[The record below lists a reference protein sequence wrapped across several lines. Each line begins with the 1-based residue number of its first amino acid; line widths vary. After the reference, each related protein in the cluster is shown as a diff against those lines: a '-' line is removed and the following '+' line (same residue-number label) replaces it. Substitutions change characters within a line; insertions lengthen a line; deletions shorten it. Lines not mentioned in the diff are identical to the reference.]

1 MKNKKGFTLVEML
14 VSFTLSMILIII
26 LFQLIINLKEIYLVS
41 GVKTHLLNKQY
52 LITNK
57 IYKDLNEKVVT
68 EIIPCNTG
76 TICVEFVFSDDT
88 SKTLEMNNDYGTLK
102 YDDYTITLDPNSTF
116 GVAQI
121 NTAATLLDKRILT
134 ITVEINNKLFKDTD
148 FGINIVYPYYT
159 EDVMNTTANNYIV
172 NSSTY
177 TTVPYIQSNG
187 NQYIPLDYKAKTN
200 TEIRLDME
208 LIANTNTPLA
218 SDHNTNIIG
227 RAGTSG
233 NNLFGVDIS
242 ATAGEEKKF
251 RYWVDKTS
259 SAGGTTY
266 AKTYTSVT
274 DRSTMILKSGAATF
288 QDESYAIAT
297 KTADN
302 EDEMILLGN
311 FNGSS
316 ITPFDRYDVKIYGM
330 RIYEGAT
337 LVKNLVPAHSASDV
351 GLYDTINN
359 TFYPGSG
366 TSDFTYE

>member
-57 IYKDLNEKVVT
+57 IYKDLNEKTVT
-68 EIIPCNTG
+68 EINTCNTG
-76 TICVEFVFSDDT
+76 TMCVEFAFSDGT
-88 SKTLEMNNDYGTLK
+88 SKSIEMNSTTGTLK

-116 GVAQI
+116 GLAEV
-121 NTAATLLDKRILT
+121 NTVETLLDKRILT
-134 ITVEINNKLFKDTD
+134 VNVEITNKLFKNTD
-148 FGINIVYPYYT
+148 FGISIVYPYNSEEVT
-159 EDVMNTTANNYIV
+159 NTATNKYVV
-172 NSSTY
+172 NSQTFTS
-177 TTVPYIQSNG
+177 VPYIQSDG
-187 NQYIPLDYKAKTN
+187 NQYIDINYIAKTN
-200 TEIRLDME
+200 TEIRLDIE
-208 LIANTNTPLA
+208 LIENDNTPLA

-227 RAGTSG
+227 RGGITG
-233 NNLFGVDIS
+233 NNLFSTDIS
-242 ATAGEEKKF
+242 FNAGEEKTFK
-251 RYWVDKTS
+251 YWVDKTS

-266 AKTYTSVT
+266 SKTYTSVT
-274 DRSTMILKSGAATF
+274 DRSTMIIKSGAATF
-288 QDESYAIAT
+288 QGETIAIAT

-302 EDEMILLGN
+302 EDKMLLLGN
-311 FNGSS
+311 YNGSS

-330 RIYEGAT
+330 RIYEGST
-337 LVKNLVPAHSASDV
+337 LIRNLVPATNTVSV

-359 TFYPGSG
+359 VFYPGSG